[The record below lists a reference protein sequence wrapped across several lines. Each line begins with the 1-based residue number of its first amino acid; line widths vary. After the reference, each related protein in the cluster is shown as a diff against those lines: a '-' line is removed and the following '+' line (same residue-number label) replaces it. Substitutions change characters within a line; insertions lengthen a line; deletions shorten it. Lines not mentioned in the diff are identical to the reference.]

1 LNDQKPG
8 MRPSNATSLYR
19 RHKEAKESKAMTE
32 ALQQVIEEIQQLDP
46 ALQDRFAA
54 FLRERLAELEA
65 NPRTQ
70 AAIDR
75 LHAEWDARLPE
86 QLAAIERGEDQGPV
100 YHSTEDFLRA
110 LGASDPQL

>member
-1 LNDQKPG
+1 
-8 MRPSNATSLYR
+8 
-19 RHKEAKESKAMTE
+19 MTE

-54 FLRERLAELEA
+54 FLREKLAELEA
-65 NPRTQ
+65 DPRTQ

-86 QLAAIERGEDQGPV
+86 QLARLERGEDQGPV
-100 YHSTEDFLRA
+100 YQSTEEFLRA
-110 LGASDPQL
+110 LGATDEELAQDAAGQE